1 MIIIIKNTNKQKM
14 TRRQQTP
21 HHRFLP
27 FTIHTAAVQ
36 VESTSTS
43 VLNNTDTQEEE
54 EAPHH
59 HVFPP
64 RLALLELLAADRC
77 NGAREPSFVEPWDR
91 YHGQVKNQS
100 DTGPVFHGTRYII
113 AVFCYSTQAG
123 WRKPCRA
130 CVAAE
135 CAHGSHS
142 RPGVNVPGRPP
153 WLNLRTHRQLA
164 PQ

>member
-1 MIIIIKNTNKQKM
+1 M
-14 TRRQQTP
+14 TRRRQTP
-21 HHRFLP
+21 HHPFLP

-77 NGAREPSFVEPWDR
+77 NGAGEPSFVEP
-91 YHGQVKNQS
+91 
-100 DTGPVFHGTRYII
+100 
-113 AVFCYSTQAG
+113 
-123 WRKPCRA
+123 
-130 CVAAE
+130 
-135 CAHGSHS
+135 
-142 RPGVNVPGRPP
+142 
-153 WLNLRTHRQLA
+153 
-164 PQ
+164 